1 MNIDDKKYALPLNNF
16 INEETKK
23 SKIIFGNTFNH
34 DMRHFKGWLHRN
46 NGKYK
51 KTSAFTISVDGVI
64 YEHFDPKYYS
74 NYFKNNDLNKK
85 SIVIL
90 LENDGYL
97 FNDIKNNQ
105 FITWVGDI
113 YKEPNKVVEK
123 KWRGLN
129 YWLPYTNEQ
138 FVSATELVKMLCMEF
153 DIPLTVIG
161 HNTKVEYLGDFNGIL
176 YKSNLDKHYSDLNPF
191 WDFELF
197 KENLK
202 V

>member
-1 MNIDDKKYALPLNNF
+1 MFIDDKKYRLPLNNF

-23 SKIIFGNTFNH
+23 TKIIFGHTFNH
-34 DMRHFKGWLHRN
+34 DMRHVKGWLHRY

-51 KTSAFTISVDGVI
+51 KTSAFTIGTDGII
-64 YEHFDPKYYS
+64 YKHFDPKYYS
-74 NYFKNNDLNKK
+74 KYFKNNDLNKK

-97 FNDIKNNQ
+97 LNDSKNNQ

-113 YKEPNKVVEK
+113 YKQPNKVVER
-123 KWRGLN
+123 KWRNLN
-129 YWLPYTNEQ
+129 YWVPYTNEQ
-138 FVSATELVKMLCMEF
+138 FESVTELVKSLCVEF
-153 DIPLTVIG
+153 NIPLTVIG